1 MYENIKNL
9 PYINVSATSVK
20 RHVFILPFYKQNEWK
35 MWITDYNNQNIE
47 NNLICMDNANL
58 IHGEYIAEHPA
69 DDKDCYVD
77 FVDNLYRYFV
87 VHNTEHSIKML
98 VEYCKNIG
106 ACLGKI
112 HCIYKSNDS
121 EFVIDSGSYVWT
133 EIESLMVFA
142 RSIFDYLQDILSTIL
157 VSVQWNDGH
166 KSKELPNKFSKM
178 VCHGEKLLTA
188 EELEEKYKLYRP
200 IADCYIKHSKFF
212 TYLRDFRN
220 KIVHNFCEPQIVFYT
235 DRGFCVAPTKEPFNH
250 FNWQKN
256 MYYNSNIVSI
266 IPWITWIIENVYT
279 ACSDFV
285 NIIIKFIK
293 MESIYKNEYHVFTRS
308 FIATAFADI
317 LQVADGHFF
326 ENSY

>member
-9 PYINVSATSVK
+9 PYINIPVTGGL
-20 RHVFILPFYKQNEWK
+20 RHVFILPFYSQNEWK
-35 MWITDYNNQNIE
+35 TWIVDYKKRNEE
-47 NNLICMDNANL
+47 NNLIGLDGTSL
-58 IHGEYIAEHPA
+58 IRGEYIAEHPA

-87 VHNTEHSIKML
+87 GHNTEHSIKML

-178 VCHGEKLLTA
+178 VRHGEKLLTA

-200 IADCYIKHSKFF
+200 IVDCYIKHSKFF

-235 DRGFCVAPTKEPFNH
+235 DRGFCVASTKEPFNS
-250 FNWQKN
+250 FNWQKS
-256 MYYNSNIVSI
+256 MHYNSNLVFL
-266 IPWITWIIENVYT
+266 IPWITWIIENVYA
-279 ACSDFV
+279 ACNDFT
-285 NIIIKFIK
+285 NIMIKSIA
-293 MESIYKNEYHVFTRS
+293 MEPIYTDKYRVFNRS
-308 FIATAFADI
+308 FIANGIADI
-317 LQVADGHFF
+317 ARVTQGDFF
-326 ENSY
+326 ENI